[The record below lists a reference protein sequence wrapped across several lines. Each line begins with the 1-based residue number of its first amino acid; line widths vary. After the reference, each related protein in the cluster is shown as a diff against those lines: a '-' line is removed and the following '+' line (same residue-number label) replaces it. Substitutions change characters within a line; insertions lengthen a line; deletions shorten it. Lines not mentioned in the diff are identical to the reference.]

1 MSRIHILP
9 DQVANQIAAGEVIE
23 RPVAVVKE
31 LVENSLDAGA
41 TRVEVEFRNGGK
53 SYIRVEDNG
62 CGMTPEEA
70 LLCLERHATSKISGA
85 DDLFSISSF
94 GFRGEAMPSIASV
107 SKFTLRT
114 RTNDAEGGSE
124 VLVNAGKIIHQ
135 REVGMPVGTR
145 MEVSQLFNSV
155 PVRRK
160 FLKADN
166 TEAAHIVQ
174 LMRQYAVAHPQC
186 AFVLIENGR
195 TLFQSPVCRGLIDRV
210 GEIWGRK
217 IARDLIKIEAE
228 ESGIR
233 LHGLLG
239 KPGVSRSTR
248 QEMITLVNGRP
259 VDSRVLYYALIESYH
274 TFIPKGR
281 YPLAFLLIDLDP
293 SAVDVNVHP
302 AKREVRFRNEGDLR
316 RFVMESV
323 IQLLRGVSQEKDA
336 WVEQADQV
344 EPVEV
349 SKPQIPAP
357 VIPVPRIDR
366 VAPAASAEPQETR
379 VSAPVLDPGP
389 VPVARPKVF
398 DAPVRSAAAEEE
410 EARVS
415 ADEQVTAWKWM
426 GAFVGRYAVFETQS
440 GILILYPP
448 RARARIIYERVLNS
462 VKGNESASQTLL
474 MPLSLDL
481 PPVTAQLLKD
491 QIDLLS
497 GAGFGIEEFGRN
509 FYRITR
515 YPNWLEDSEVEPFFN
530 DLLERLQDG
539 GMRLN
544 ERKQNLAAEAL
555 AKFVSRFRG
564 GRRGEKELSE
574 QSMTLLSEALFKC
587 ENPLTDPE
595 GNPTYIEV
603 THREFKQRFGF

>member
-1 MSRIHILP
+1 MSRIQILP

-62 CGMTPEEA
+62 CGMTPEDA
-70 LLCLERHATSKISGA
+70 LLCLERHATSKITGA

-114 RTNDAEGGSE
+114 RPADAEAGTE
-124 VLVNAGKIIHQ
+124 VLVNAGKTIHQ
-135 REVGMPVGTR
+135 REVGMPIGTR
-145 MEVSQLFNSV
+145 LEVSQLFNSV

-186 AFVLIENGR
+186 AFVLIDNGR
-195 TLFQSPVCRGLIDRV
+195 TLFQSPVCRGLVDRV

-217 IARDLIKIEAE
+217 IARDLIKIETE

-233 LHGLLG
+233 LRGLLG
-239 KPGVSRSTR
+239 KPGISRSTR

-259 VDSRVLYYALIESYH
+259 VDSRVLYYALVESYH

-293 SAVDVNVHP
+293 STVDVNVHP

-323 IQLLRGVSQEKDA
+323 VQILRDVSQEKDA
-336 WVEQADQV
+336 WVEQAERV
-344 EPVEV
+344 EPVPSPIIPSPVIPSPRVESV
-349 SKPQIPAP
+349 VAPPTPVAAVECVPAP
-357 VIPVPRIDR
+357 VV
-366 VAPAASAEPQETR
+366 VES
-379 VSAPVLDPGP
+379 P
-389 VPVARPKVF
+389 VPVAQPKVF
-398 DAPVRSAAAEEE
+398 DAPVEKAPAEEE
-410 EARVS
+410 EPRVS
-415 ADEQVTAWKWM
+415 SDEAVSAWQWM
-426 GAFVGRYAVFETQS
+426 GAFASHYAVFETQS
-440 GILILYPP
+440 GILVLYPP

-462 VKGNESASQTLL
+462 VKGQESVSQTLL

-491 QIDLLS
+491 QIELLS

-564 GRRGEKELSE
+564 VRRGERELSE
-574 QSMTLLSEALFKC
+574 QAMMLLSEALFKC
-587 ENPLTDPE
+587 DNPLTDPE

-603 THREFKQRFGF
+603 THLEFKQRFGF